1 MKGSEMDYLDY
12 LQLDE
17 EEIVILSDQEIDHA
31 IFTLK
36 DYMFDNGFSEEVCE
50 SMLDYNLEKGK
61 RRGRES

>member
-1 MKGSEMDYLDY
+1 MDYLDY